1 MSPASNHSPLAAPP
15 GTGICQV
22 SGDAGLYRILLV
34 DDNLTFVTSVCNFL
48 KSLAGVTVVG
58 HATNGVQALQ
68 KAQVLQ
74 PDLVLLDIAMP
85 DIGGLEVAAQ
95 MQAWPQVP
103 TLVFL
108 SMNDNDSYREAARLA
123 GANGFVS
130 KTNFVTDLIPMI
142 EQMVT
147 LKTMKVTAP

>member
-1 MSPASNHSPLAAPP
+1 
-15 GTGICQV
+15 
-22 SGDAGLYRILLV
+22 
-34 DDNLTFVTSVCNFL
+34 
-48 KSLAGVTVVG
+48 VG

-68 KAQVLQ
+68 KARVLQ

-85 DIGGLEVAAQ
+85 EMGGLEVAAQ

-147 LKTMKVTAP
+147 HKTMKVTAP